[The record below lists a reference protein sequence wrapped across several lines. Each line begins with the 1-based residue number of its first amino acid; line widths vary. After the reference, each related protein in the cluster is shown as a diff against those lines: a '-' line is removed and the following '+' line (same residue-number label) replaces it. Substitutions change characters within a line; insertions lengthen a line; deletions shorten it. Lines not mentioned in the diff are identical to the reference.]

1 MIKQI
6 QHSVSV
12 NDKLNNGP
20 QTLKNYS
27 FWSTFVWILTL
38 TFIFVM
44 VGKSLFIT

>member
-20 QTLKNYS
+20 QTLKNNS
-27 FWSTFVWILTL
+27 F
-38 TFIFVM
+38 
-44 VGKSLFIT
+44 

>member
-20 QTLKNYS
+20 QTLKNNS
-27 FWSTFVWILTL
+27 FWSTFVWISNSDLY
-38 TFIFVM
+38 FCY
-44 VGKSLFIT
+44 GR